1 MENERMNFE
10 PMKPDHTTSQGPGYG
25 LIAGK
30 RSPIALVCA
39 LLLVALSGCGA
50 LLSGRAQAWKVQ
62 CSNSLKQIYFSAA
75 AYAGEKKGFPLDG
88 SAEKPRA
95 QDSLNIFL
103 KSKYGKN
110 LPPHL
115 FKCPAG
121 EAVPAKKAEA
131 EDYLQLDEDTLDYA
145 WANIRRRPTGKLVAI
160 GSDKFFN
167 GYDENREGHNDVM
180 NVLNS
185 DSSIKEWE
193 IGADGDCEDEDFD
206 ADLGLPTG
214 LGR

>member
-1 MENERMNFE
+1 MNFE
-10 PMKPDHTTSQGPGYG
+10 PMKPDHITPQGPGYG
-25 LIAGK
+25 LPGGK
-30 RSPIALVCA
+30 RSLVALVCA
-39 LLLVALSGCGA
+39 LLLVALSGCDIGA
-50 LLSGRAQAWKVQ
+50 LGRGRALAWKVQ

-121 EAVPAKKAEA
+121 EAVPAKKAED

-145 WANIRRRPTGKLVAI
+145 WANIRRQPKGPALPLAACTHHRGIVQVLLTDGSVVEWDLNYPEDKAKL
-160 GSDKFFN
+160 DP
-167 GYDENREGHNDVM
+167 ET
-180 NVLNS
+180 
-185 DSSIKEWE
+185 
-193 IGADGDCEDEDFD
+193 
-206 ADLGLPTG
+206 GLPIG

>member
-10 PMKPDHTTSQGPGYG
+10 PMKPDHTTSQGPGCG

-50 LLSGRAQAWKVQ
+50 LLSGRAEAWKVQ
-62 CSNSLKQIYFSAA
+62 CSNSLKQIYFAA
-75 AYAGEKKGFPLDG
+75 VHYAEKENGFPLDE

-95 QDSLNIFL
+95 QDSLNILL

-115 FKCPAG
+115 FKCPASSTTSVSSEG
-121 EAVPAKKAEA
+121 V
-131 EDYLQLDEDTLDYA
+131 TNDYA
-145 WANIRRRPTGKLVAI
+145 WVNVQRLPNDKRAPLAACSHHEGVLLVL
-160 GSDKFFN
+160 FT
-167 GYDENREGHNDVM
+167 
-180 NVLNS
+180 
-185 DSSIKEWE
+185 DSSVVEW
-193 IGADGDCEDEDFD
+193 
-206 ADLGLPTG
+206 DLNDPEVKAKLDPETGLPKG

>member
-10 PMKPDHTTSQGPGYG
+10 PMKPDHTTSQGPGCG

-50 LLSGRAQAWKVQ
+50 LLSGRAEAWKVQ
-62 CSNSLKQIYFSAA
+62 CRNSLKQIYLAA
-75 AYAGEKKGFPLDG
+75 VHYAEKENGFPLDE

-95 QDSLNIFL
+95 QDSLNILL
-103 KSKYGKN
+103 KSKYGKD

-121 EAVPAKKAEA
+121 EAVPAKKAED

-145 WANIRRRPTGKLVAI
+145 WANIRRRPKGPALPLAACTHHRGIVQ
-160 GSDKFFN
+160 
-167 GYDENREGHNDVM
+167 
-180 NVLNS
+180 VLLT
-185 DSSIKEWE
+185 DSSVVEW
-193 IGADGDCEDEDFD
+193 
-206 ADLGLPTG
+206 DLNDPEVKAKLDPETGLPKG

>member
-50 LLSGRAQAWKVQ
+50 LLSGRAEAWKVQ
-62 CSNSLKQIYFSAA
+62 CSNSLKQIYLAA
-75 AYAGEKKGFPLDG
+75 VHYAEKENGFPLDE

-95 QDSLNIFL
+95 QDSLKL
-103 KSKYGKN
+103 LLESKSGKD
-110 LPPHL
+110 LPQKV
-115 FKCPAG
+115 FKCPAPSRDSASSEG
-121 EAVPAKKAEA
+121 V
-131 EDYLQLDEDTLDYA
+131 TIDYA
-145 WANIRRRPTGKLVAI
+145 WANVQLKPGGEAVPLAACTHHEEIVQVLFTDSAIHEWDLNDPEVKAKL
-160 GSDKFFN
+160 DP
-167 GYDENREGHNDVM
+167 ET
-180 NVLNS
+180 
-185 DSSIKEWE
+185 
-193 IGADGDCEDEDFD
+193 
-206 ADLGLPTG
+206 GLPKG